1 MHTRLPRLLAL
12 VAGLAAL
19 SLPTVA
25 FAQEST
31 TTLTATLT
39 ERRRSLVRA
48 TPTALAPPPS
58 PAAGPG
64 LLQHDL
70 GQHWR
75 RHPSPHPQGCT
86 GVAGPIVVTL
96 FDVADRCHPGRTPR
110 RVADAE
116 AAVIDAIRQNPAGY
130 YVNVHTPN
138 CPRARSVAAAGLL
151 AAAVHR

>member
-39 ERRRSLVRA
+39 GRRRSLVRA

-58 PAAGPG
+58 PC
-64 LLQHDL
+64 
-70 GQHWR
+70 
-75 RHPSPHPQGCT
+75 S
-86 GVAGPIVVTL
+86 
-96 FDVADRCHPGRTPR
+96 
-110 RVADAE
+110 
-116 AAVIDAIRQNPAGY
+116 
-130 YVNVHTPN
+130 
-138 CPRARSVAAAGLL
+138 RARSAST
-151 AAAVHR
+151 